1 MTGSELAAVIVA
13 ITSVVAVVLL
23 VIAIIALVRTLRSMR
38 ETVEALRQEA
48 VPAVVE
54 MRSTVQAANAELARV
69 DVLLDRAES
78 VSATVDS
85 ASRLT
90 YLAVSNP
97 VIKTMAF
104 AAGTGR
110 AARRLRRGS

>member
-1 MTGSELAAVIVA
+1 MSGSELAAVIVA
-13 ITSVVAVVLL
+13 IASVVAVVLL
-23 VIAIIALVRTLRSMR
+23 VIAIISLVRTLRALR
-38 ETVEALRQEA
+38 ETVEDLRAEA
-48 VPAVVE
+48 VPAVAE
-54 MRSTVQAANAELARV
+54 MRETVQSAHGELERV

-104 AAGTGR
+104 AAGTTR
-110 AARRLRRGS
+110 AYRRLRKER